1 MRCDLITFFSRN
13 GKFLCY
19 LSSRPRL
26 AQAQAQALALTLTP
40 TSTVTPTV
48 TASASAVRLWVRLGA
63 AVARRSPF
71 GRCVCTRLYDG
82 FDMCL

>member
-26 AQAQAQALALTLTP
+26 AQAQALALT
-40 TSTVTPTV
+40 STVTLTPTV
-48 TASASAVRLWVRLGA
+48 TATGSAVRLWVRLGA
-63 AVARRSPF
+63 AVAGRSPF

>member
-19 LSSRPRL
+19 LSSRPSL
-26 AQAQAQALALTLTP
+26 AQAQALTP
-40 TSTVTPTV
+40 TVNVTVTG
-48 TASASAVRLWVRLGA
+48 SAVRLWVRLGA
-63 AVARRSPF
+63 AVAGRSPF

>member
-26 AQAQAQALALTLTP
+26 AQAQALTP
-40 TSTVTPTV
+40 TSTVTLTPTV
-48 TASASAVRLWVRLGA
+48 TGSATGSAVRLWVRLGA
-63 AVARRSPF
+63 AVAGRSPF

>member
-26 AQAQAQALALTLTP
+26 AQAQALTP
-40 TSTVTPTV
+40 TSTVTLTPTV
-48 TASASAVRLWVRLGA
+48 TGSASSVRLWVRLGA
-63 AVARRSPF
+63 AVAGRSPF

>member
-26 AQAQAQALALTLTP
+26 AQAQALTLTP
-40 TSTVTPTV
+40 TSTVTLTPTV
-48 TASASAVRLWVRLGA
+48 TGSAVRLWVRLGA
-63 AVARRSPF
+63 AVAGRSPI